1 MDQDE
6 YQRIAQLYLDD
17 VYKAV
22 YCSCGNKENAED
34 AVQTAFLKLMTQK
47 NTVFQDDAHIKRWL
61 IRVALNECKNVWRSF
76 WNRNKVSFEDL
87 DTSPSYCDELHSD
100 LLDTLAQLSENYR
113 TVIHLYYYEKYSV
126 KEISMILGISENN
139 VQIRLKRARDK
150 LKVLLKE
157 EEQ

>member
-34 AVQTAFLKLMTQK
+34 AVQTAFLKLMTKK
-47 NTVFQDDAHIKRWL
+47 NTVFRDDAHIKRWL

>member
-47 NTVFQDDAHIKRWL
+47 NTVFRDDAHIKRWL
-61 IRVALNECKNVWRSF
+61 IRVALNECKNVWKSF